1 MMCNEFVEHV
11 LSVKINMIIIFE
23 GVLLGCLRKDTY
35 CAAGIVERSNGGPK
49 IIGVLD

>member
-23 GVLLGCLRKDTY
+23 GSFVGLSSERYLLCSWNLLKGLMAVQK
-35 CAAGIVERSNGGPK
+35 
-49 IIGVLD
+49 L